1 MTPNPCYKDNRD
13 CPRRCVGCKT
23 TCAEWQEWLE
33 IHAQEKADI
42 EQKRN
47 NDVAVDMFFA
57 DQKKRVQRD
66 NYRRGSK
73 NYRSRR

>member
-1 MTPNPCYKDNRD
+1 MTHNPCYKDNRD